1 MSNATLPHTA
11 TGKHY
16 RYLDFVMVGFVTAL
30 IVVLYGL
37 LYPAGA
43 DDIETLINAWGD
55 KLARQVAGDEIGNHT
70 PDALEN

>member
-1 MSNATLPHTA
+1 MCNRARE
-11 TGKHY
+11 TGA
-16 RYLDFVMVGFVTAL
+16 VMIEYVMILGFVTAL